1 MKRLFVI
8 TAMLMFALPG
18 RDGARPV
25 STERNRIEDCKFR
38 GKKLYGKVRVVT
50 AFADFR
56 VREVRAFEDLKV
68 QKVTAFPDACG
79 KWEFVTAHEDF
90 TVEFVTAHEDFTVRY
105 VTDFPG
111 TP

>member
-8 TAMLMFALPG
+8 TVMLMFALPCVQDVQGRNG
-18 RDGARPV
+18 RDK
-25 STERNRIEDCKFR
+25 IIDCKFR
-38 GKKLYGKVRVVT
+38 GKKLYGRVRVVT

-56 VREVRAFEDLKV
+56 VREVTAFEDLRV

-105 VTDFPG
+105 VTEFPG